1 MPRKTRREKARFYI
15 AVVGALLIGCIVS
28 VYYGYH
34 LRAVWLGSFAVA
46 AACWIV
52 AALFPV
58 RCAVPTRLGSSC
70 RNTANGVLFGCS
82 RSGHTWIKFRAHF
95 GRHERVR
102 VRSATTAPSAEPRT
116 AEAAESRRS
125 TVLFWLAFVATGAGV
140 ISMTTDVIGL
150 FD

>member
-1 MPRKTRREKARFYI
+1 MPRKTRRERARFYVV
-15 AVVGALLIGCIVS
+15 VVGALLIGCIVS
-28 VYYGYH
+28 IHYGYYP
-34 LRAVWLGSFAVA
+34 RAAWLGSFAVA

-58 RCAVPTRLGSSC
+58 KCAVPTRQGSPC

-82 RSGHTWIKFRAHF
+82 RSGHTWIKFRGHF
-95 GRHERVR
+95 GRHERVQ
-102 VRSATTAPSAEPRT
+102 VRSTATASSAEPRT
-116 AEAAESRRS
+116 LEAAESRRS
-125 TVLFWLAFVATGAGV
+125 TVLFWFAFVATGAGV